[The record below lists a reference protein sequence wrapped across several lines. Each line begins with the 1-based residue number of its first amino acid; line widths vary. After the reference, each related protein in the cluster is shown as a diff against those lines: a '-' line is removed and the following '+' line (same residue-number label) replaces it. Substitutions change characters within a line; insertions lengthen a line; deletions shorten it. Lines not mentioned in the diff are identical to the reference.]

1 MMTLGEDVVDEP
13 SVELGETGENNRN
26 DAETLLILES
36 IVQRLKPRDSHHV
49 RDMIT
54 QRGWI
59 SGALFMVSVLFWW
72 ISVKKGTGDISDSE
86 IPLSLIGAFSFA
98 TLSILVPSL
107 VVLATL
113 VMVVGR
119 ERGNA
124 NLSQIGGFLVVLAI
138 FYIAEPVLLNSSELG
153 AQRALFASG
162 RLMMIAVMVGFASRF
177 MFDAMLL
184 SWVRAS
190 MISMGVDI
198 FHNVEHQ
205 DSEGHADEHQPLV

>member
-1 MMTLGEDVVDEP
+1 MMALGEDTIEEP
-13 SVELGETGENNRN
+13 DSEIVSTSGNGRN

-59 SGALFMVSVLFWW
+59 SGALFMASLLFWW
-72 ISVKKGTGDISDSE
+72 ISVKKGTEGISDSE
-86 IPLSLIGAFSFA
+86 IPLSLIGAFSFE
-98 TLSILVPSL
+98 TLSVLVPSL

-119 ERGNA
+119 EKGNA
-124 NLSQIGGFLVVLAI
+124 NLSQIGGFLVILAL
-138 FYIAEPVLLNSSELG
+138 FYIAEPILLNSSELG
-153 AQRALFASG
+153 AQKALFASG
-162 RLMMIAVMVGFASRF
+162 RLLMIAVMVGFASRF

-190 MISMGVDI
+190 MISMGVDV
-198 FHNVEHQ
+198 FHNGNSQ
-205 DSEGHADEHQPLV
+205 SQEGHADEQQPLV

>member
-1 MMTLGEDVVDEP
+1 MALGEDTIEEP
-13 SVELGETGENNRN
+13 DSEIVSTSGNGRN

-59 SGALFMVSVLFWW
+59 SGALFMASLLFWW
-72 ISVKKGTGDISDSE
+72 ISVKKGTEGISDSE
-86 IPLSLIGAFSFA
+86 IPLSLIGAFSFE
-98 TLSILVPSL
+98 TLSVLVPSL

-119 ERGNA
+119 EKGNA
-124 NLSQIGGFLVVLAI
+124 NLSQIGGFLVILAL
-138 FYIAEPVLLNSSELG
+138 FYIAEPILLNSSELG
-153 AQRALFASG
+153 AQKALFASG
-162 RLMMIAVMVGFASRF
+162 RLLMIAVMVGFASRF

-190 MISMGVDI
+190 MISMGVDV
-198 FHNVEHQ
+198 FHNGNSQ
-205 DSEGHADEHQPLV
+205 SQEGHADAQQPLV

>member
-1 MMTLGEDVVDEP
+1 MALGEDAIEEP
-13 SVELGETGENNRN
+13 DSEIVSTSGNGRN

-59 SGALFMVSVLFWW
+59 SGALFMASLLFWW
-72 ISVKKGTGDISDSE
+72 ISVKKGTEGISDSE
-86 IPLSLIGAFSFA
+86 IPLSLIGAFSFE
-98 TLSILVPSL
+98 TLSVLVPSL

-119 ERGNA
+119 EKGNA
-124 NLSQIGGFLVVLAI
+124 NLSQIGGFLVILAL
-138 FYIAEPVLLNSSELG
+138 FYIAEPILLNSSELG
-153 AQRALFASG
+153 AQKALFASG
-162 RLMMIAVMVGFASRF
+162 RLLMIAVMVGFASRF

-190 MISMGVDI
+190 MISMGVDV
-198 FHNVEHQ
+198 FHNGNSQ
-205 DSEGHADEHQPLV
+205 SQEGHADEQQPLV

>member
-1 MMTLGEDVVDEP
+1 MALGEDTIEEP
-13 SVELGETGENNRN
+13 DSEIVSTSGNGRN

-59 SGALFMVSVLFWW
+59 SGALFMASLLFWW
-72 ISVKKGTGDISDSE
+72 ISVKKGTEGISDSE
-86 IPLSLIGAFSFA
+86 IPLSLIGAFSFE
-98 TLSILVPSL
+98 TLSVLVPSL

-119 ERGNA
+119 EKGNA
-124 NLSQIGGFLVVLAI
+124 NLSQIGGFLVILAL
-138 FYIAEPVLLNSSELG
+138 FYIAEPILLNSSELG
-153 AQRALFASG
+153 AQKALFASG
-162 RLMMIAVMVGFASRF
+162 RLLMIAVMVGFASRF

-190 MISMGVDI
+190 MISMGVDV
-198 FHNVEHQ
+198 FHNGNSQ
-205 DSEGHADEHQPLV
+205 SQEGHADEQQPLV

>member
-1 MMTLGEDVVDEP
+1 MALGEDAIEEP
-13 SVELGETGENNRN
+13 DSEIVSTSGNGRN

-59 SGALFMVSVLFWW
+59 SGALFMASLLFWW
-72 ISVKKGTGDISDSE
+72 ISVKKGTEGISDSE
-86 IPLSLIGAFSFA
+86 IPLSLIGAFSFE
-98 TLSILVPSL
+98 TLSVLVPSL

-119 ERGNA
+119 EKGNA
-124 NLSQIGGFLVVLAI
+124 NLSQIGGFLVILAL
-138 FYIAEPVLLNSSELG
+138 FYIAEPILLNSSELG
-153 AQRALFASG
+153 AQKSLFASG
-162 RLMMIAVMVGFASRF
+162 RLLMIAVMVGFASRF

-190 MISMGVDI
+190 MISMGVDV
-198 FHNVEHQ
+198 FHNGNSQ
-205 DSEGHADEHQPLV
+205 SQEGHADEQQPLV

>member
-1 MMTLGEDVVDEP
+1 MALGEDAIEEP
-13 SVELGETGENNRN
+13 DSEIVSTSGNGRN

-59 SGALFMVSVLFWW
+59 SGALFMASLLFWW
-72 ISVKKGTGDISDSE
+72 ISVKKGTEGISDSE
-86 IPLSLIGAFSFA
+86 IPLSLIGAFSFE
-98 TLSILVPSL
+98 TLSVLVPSL

-113 VMVVGR
+113 VMVGGR
-119 ERGNA
+119 EKGNA
-124 NLSQIGGFLVVLAI
+124 NHSQIGGFLVILAL
-138 FYIAEPVLLNSSELG
+138 FYIAEPILLNSSELG
-153 AQRALFASG
+153 AQKALFASG
-162 RLMMIAVMVGFASRF
+162 RLLMIAVMVGFASRF

-190 MISMGVDI
+190 MISMGVDV
-198 FHNVEHQ
+198 FHTGNSQ
-205 DSEGHADEHQPLV
+205 SQEGHADEQQPLV

>member
-1 MMTLGEDVVDEP
+1 MALGEDAIEEP
-13 SVELGETGENNRN
+13 DSEIVSTSGNGRN

-59 SGALFMVSVLFWW
+59 SGALFMASLLFWW
-72 ISVKKGTGDISDSE
+72 ISVKKGTEGISDSE
-86 IPLSLIGAFSFA
+86 IPLSLIGAFSFE
-98 TLSILVPSL
+98 TLSVLVPSL
-107 VVLATL
+107 VVLAAL

-119 ERGNA
+119 EKGNA
-124 NLSQIGGFLVVLAI
+124 NLSQIGGFLVILAL
-138 FYIAEPVLLNSSELG
+138 FYIAEPILLNSSVLG
-153 AQRALFASG
+153 AHKALFASG
-162 RLMMIAVMVGFASRF
+162 RLLMIAVMVGFASRF

-190 MISMGVDI
+190 MISMGVDV
-198 FHNVEHQ
+198 FHNGNSQ
-205 DSEGHADEHQPLV
+205 SQEGHADEQQPLV

>member
-1 MMTLGEDVVDEP
+1 MALGENAIEEAD
-13 SVELGETGENNRN
+13 SELVSTSGNERN

-36 IVQRLKPRDSHHV
+36 IVQRLKPRDNHHV

-59 SGALFMVSVLFWW
+59 SGALFMASVLFWW
-72 ISVKKGTGDISDSE
+72 ISVKKGTEGISDSD
-86 IPLSLIGAFSFA
+86 IPLSLIGEFSFE

-124 NLSQIGGFLVVLAI
+124 NLSQIGGFLVVLAL
-138 FYIAEPVLLNSSELG
+138 FYIAEPILLNSSELG
-153 AQRALFASG
+153 AQKALFASG
-162 RLMMIAVMVGFASRF
+162 RLLMIAVMVGFASRF

-190 MISMGVDI
+190 MISMGVDV
-198 FHNVEHQ
+198 FHNVPHSSQ
-205 DSEGHADEHQPLV
+205 EGHADEQPPLV